1 MTYRRRNIVIALGL
15 ALLAVVFMV
24 IYVANARKSDNAGK
38 GVVSVLVA
46 TRDIQEGTPGSSL
59 QSGAF
64 LKKRVPR
71 SAVVPG
77 YISSPKAVTGSV
89 ATQETL
95 AGEQLTTRKFGPIRA
110 TGVRTQLNGRERVV
124 QLAGDKNQVLDGT
137 LKVGDRVDIMGA
149 WNVPENC
156 GTCHVSRVIVR
167 NVLVLG
173 TSAELSSLGRSSTLV
188 PVQLRLTDA
197 EAEQVFWMTK
207 NGEWSLVL
215 RPVVRPRSS
224 TQGYD
229 SARSILGTNLSL
241 RGPSG

>member
-1 MTYRRRNIVIALGL
+1 
-15 ALLAVVFMV
+15 
-24 IYVANARKSDNAGK
+24 
-38 GVVSVLVA
+38 
-46 TRDIQEGTPGSSL
+46 
-59 QSGAF
+59 
-64 LKKRVPR
+64 
-71 SAVVPG
+71 
-77 YISSPKAVTGSV
+77 
-89 ATQETL
+89 
-95 AGEQLTTRKFGPIRA
+95 
-110 TGVRTQLNGRERVV
+110 
-124 QLAGDKNQVLDGT
+124 
-137 LKVGDRVDIMGA
+137 
-149 WNVPENC
+149 VPENC

-173 TSAELSSLGRSSTLV
+173 TSGELGSLGRSSSLV
-188 PVQLRLTDA
+188 PVQLRLSDA